1 MMRITLVFKRCLS
14 SLAFCI
20 VMFFACYAV
29 VFLFAPA
36 EAQTSAAPDPEHE
49 TVELENEQVR
59 VIRIR
64 IPPHSKSPMHAHSNR
79 VVIPLTMQRSKAT
92 TSEGQIDERSR
103 RPGQVFW
110 ANANMHMTENL
121 SDNPL
126 ETIIV
131 EIKVRSAK

>member
-1 MMRITLVFKRCLS
+1 MRRINNIFTGRLS
-14 SLAFCI
+14 SFAFCT
-20 VMFFACYAV
+20 VFACCAV
-29 VFLFAPA
+29 VFLFIAA

-59 VIRIR
+59 VIRVR
-64 IPPHSKSPMHAHSNR
+64 IAPHSKSPMHAHSNR

-92 TSEGQIDERSR
+92 TSEGQVDERTR

-110 ANANMHMTENL
+110 ANANRHMTENL
-121 SDNPL
+121 SDDPL

-131 EIKVRSAK
+131 EIKVR